1 MHPVVGVLLGYFVGS
16 IPAAY
21 IAGRAFR
28 GIDLREH
35 GSGNLGATNV
45 LRVMGAKIGALV
57 LLVDAAKGAAPV
69 LALPP
74 LTGVDPHGW
83 WAVAYGAAAVVGH
96 VRPIFLL
103 WRGGG
108 KGVATAAGMFLALVW
123 LPTLVALVVW
133 ISVVLASGYVS
144 LASLVAA
151 VTLPV
156 AVLIASGVRAPAF
169 AVSAVMAAFVFWTHR
184 SNIARLRR
192 GEEHR
197 FGRKKP
203 A

>member
-1 MHPVVGVLLGYFVGS
+1 MPPVVGLLLAYLVGS

-21 IAGRAFR
+21 IAGKALR

-45 LRVMGAKIGALV
+45 IRVMGAKVGMAV
-57 LLVDAAKGAAPV
+57 LAFDAAKGAAPV
-69 LALPP
+69 LVLPR
-74 LTGVDPHGW
+74 LTGVELHGW

-96 VRPIFLL
+96 VRSIFLL

-108 KGVATAAGMFLALVW
+108 KGVATAAGMFFALVW

-133 ISVVLASGYVS
+133 MAVLFASGYVS
-144 LASLVAA
+144 LASLAAA

-156 AVLIASGVRAPAF
+156 AVLVASGVRTPAF
-169 AVSAVMAAFVFWTHR
+169 AVSAAMAVFVFWTHR
-184 SNIARLRR
+184 ANIARLRR

>member
-1 MHPVVGVLLGYFVGS
+1 MPPLVAVLVSYLVGS
-16 IPAAY
+16 IPTAY
-21 IAGRAFR
+21 IAGKVLR

-45 LRVMGAKIGALV
+45 LRVMGAKVSVLV
-57 LLVDAAKGAAPV
+57 LLFDAAKGAVPV
-69 LALPP
+69 LALARV
-74 LTGVDPHGW
+74 TGVEPQGW

-96 VRPIFLL
+96 VRSAFLL

-123 LPTLVALVVW
+123 LPTLVALGVW
-133 ISVVLASGYVS
+133 IAVVLASGYVS
-144 LASLVAA
+144 LASLASA

-156 AVLIASGVRAPAF
+156 AVLATSGPRAPAF
-169 AVSAVMAAFVFWTHR
+169 VVSAVMAVFVFWTHR
-184 SNIARLRR
+184 ANIDRLRR

-197 FGRKKP
+197 FGRKTP

>member
-1 MHPVVGVLLGYFVGS
+1 MSPLVGVLVAYLVGS

-21 IAGRAFR
+21 IAGKAFR

-45 LRVMGAKIGALV
+45 LRVMGAKIAGLV
-57 LLVDAAKGAAPV
+57 LLFDAAKGAAPV
-69 LALPP
+69 LLLPR
-74 LTGVDPHGW
+74 LTGAEPHGW
-83 WAVAYGAAAVVGH
+83 WAVAYGAAAVMGH
-96 VRPIFLL
+96 VRSAFLL

-123 LPTLVALVVW
+123 LPTLIALVVW
-133 ISVVLASGYVS
+133 TAVVLASGYVS
-144 LASLVAA
+144 LASLAAA
-151 VTLPV
+151 VTLPI
-156 AVLIASGVRAPAF
+156 AVLAASGARAPAF
-169 AVSAVMAAFVFWTHR
+169 AVSAVMAVFVFWTHR
-184 SNIARLRR
+184 ANIDRLRR